1 MEYPKMTAVCVCGG
15 CGRTIEK
22 DYIFCP
28 WCGRSRVTDEDCEE
42 AIESAFE
49 RIEEKQHE
57 KYFERLNKMEETLGN
72 LEKELG
78 ALALSAE
85 MHK

>member
-1 MEYPKMTAVCVCGG
+1 MEFPKMTAVCVCGG

-22 DYIFCP
+22 GYVFCP

-42 AIESAFE
+42 AIDSAFDC
-49 RIEEKQHE
+49 IEEKQFE
-57 KYFERLNKMEETLGN
+57 KYFERLEKMEEKLNN
-72 LEKELG
+72 LEKDLG
-78 ALALSAE
+78 VLALSSE

>member
-1 MEYPKMTAVCVCGG
+1 MEMPKMTAVCVCGG

-22 DYIFCP
+22 DYVFCP

-49 RIEEKQHE
+49 CIEEKQYE
-57 KYFERLNKMEETLGN
+57 KYFARLEKMEEKLN
-72 LEKELG
+72 DLEKDLSV
-78 ALALSAE
+78 LALSSE

>member
-1 MEYPKMTAVCVCGG
+1 MEMPKMTAVCVCGG

-22 DYIFCP
+22 DYVFCP

-49 RIEEKQHE
+49 CIEEKQYE
-57 KYFERLNKMEETLGN
+57 KYFALLEKMEEKLN
-72 LEKELG
+72 DLEKDLNI
-78 ALALSAE
+78 LALSSE

>member
-1 MEYPKMTAVCVCGG
+1 MEFPKMTAVCVCGG

-22 DYIFCP
+22 GYVFCP

-42 AIESAFE
+42 AIDSAFDC
-49 RIEEKQHE
+49 IEEKQFE
-57 KYFERLNKMEETLGN
+57 KYFERLEKMEEKLNN
-72 LEKELG
+72 LESDLS
-78 ALALSAE
+78 ALALSSE

>member
-1 MEYPKMTAVCVCGG
+1 MEFPKMTAVCVCGG

-22 DYIFCP
+22 DYVFCP

-42 AIESAFE
+42 AVESAFE
-49 RIEEKQHE
+49 RIEEEQLE
-57 KYFERLNKMEETLGN
+57 KHFARLEKMEETLDN

-78 ALALSAE
+78 VLALSME